1 MAAKKKRTTNS
12 KTREEILER
21 SILLFAKSGYNGVS
35 MRDVAA
41 AVRVTPAAIYY
52 HFTGKEQLYLD
63 TLRHALKEKASA
75 LNAALDGEE
84 KPPWARLE
92 AFVGALAQVLTQ
104 EKDFQRLLQ
113 WVLLDRNDKRL
124 HKLGNTVLKDSFV
137 AVYGL
142 AEKLGNGL
150 DPHLLAMS
158 IISLVVFPFEAGHAR
173 RFLPGFKPQHDDPGV
188 LARHVIALLRHGL
201 SRRGRH

>member
-52 HFTGKEQLYLD
+52 HFSGKEQLYLD

-113 WVLLDRNDKRL
+113 WMLRLSPFTVWLRNWATALTPICLRCRSSAWSCFHSKRGMPAGSCRAL
-124 HKLGNTVLKDSFV
+124 SHNTMI
-137 AVYGL
+137 
-142 AEKLGNGL
+142 
-150 DPHLLAMS
+150 P
-158 IISLVVFPFEAGHAR
+158 VF
-173 RFLPGFKPQHDDPGV
+173 
-188 LARHVIALLRHGL
+188 LRAT
-201 SRRGRH
+201 